1 MSRFAEQ
8 MALSKP
14 EDRLFDA
21 ENAANIPA
29 LLPIANQ
36 LSIPDKSLIPQVDPW
51 LYRLTVSGLVKKA
64 LSLSLN
70 DIYEEFPKVTL
81 TTTLTQSQISY
92 PFFTQVKWSGIR
104 LRHVLLAAG
113 VDPQARFVDF
123 AGVENQTTASEE
135 NSFAYSLPVKAA
147 LSPDILLAYE
157 VNGVTLP
164 AEQGFPLCVIAPDK
178 SGKPVARWLREIRL
192 SAHHLPR
199 QSKAIKAIIST
210 PRDSETI
217 LDNFVT
223 FEGYAI
229 TSGGRQLERVELS
242 ADGGRNWTDAE
253 VQQHCNPGEWCF
265 WEACLKLREG
275 THQIYVR
282 AWDSQSNVS
291 AALHSVRIRVIE
303 DE

>member
-29 LLPIANQ
+29 LLPINNQ
-36 LSIPDKSLIPQVDPW
+36 LSITDKSLIPQVDPW

-81 TTTLTQSQISY
+81 TTTLAQAQISY
-92 PFFTQVKWSGIR
+92 PFFTQLHWSGIR

-123 AGVENQTTASEE
+123 AGVENRTSTTDE

-157 VNGVTLP
+157 VNGATLP
-164 AEQGFPLCVIAPDK
+164 AEHGFPLCVIAPNGG
-178 SGKPVARWLREIRL
+178 SKPVARWLREIRL

-199 QSKAIKAIIST
+199 QSKGIKAIIST

-217 LDNFVT
+217 LDNVVT

-229 TSGGRQLERVELS
+229 ASGGRLGRVELS
-242 ADGGRNWTDAE
+242 ADGGRNWTDAKL
-253 VQQHCNPGEWCF
+253 QQHCNPGEWCF

-291 AALHSVRIRVIE
+291 ATLHSVRIRVVE